1 MLSERQKEI
10 AQISRGTGKYR
21 KSDAGFFKPILP
33 ETLPNQPQTEVT
45 GHPLPLLDLLI
56 PIL

>member
-21 KSDAGFFKPILP
+21 KSDAGFFH
-33 ETLPNQPQTEVT
+33 TNFT
-45 GHPLPLLDLLI
+45 
-56 PIL
+56 

>member
-21 KSDAGFFKPILP
+21 KRDAGFFH
-33 ETLPNQPQTEVT
+33 TNFT
-45 GHPLPLLDLLI
+45 
-56 PIL
+56 